1 MKWLR
6 TIQGSY
12 VNVEHLEVIQVSKI
26 REKEGFYVIGINGDE
41 TRSHVLAGPLS
52 SAEEATARLEQIVA
66 EMRRS

>member
-6 TIQGSY
+6 GANGSY
-12 VNVEHLEVIQVSKI
+12 VNVELLEAIQVSKI
-26 REKEGFYVIGINGDE
+26 REKEGLYVIGINGDG

-52 SAEEATARLEQIVA
+52 SAEEATARLEQILA